1 VEERVA
7 QVTIYLDAEAASLVR
22 KAAKSA
28 GVSQSRW
35 LADLIR
41 RRTAREWPESVR
53 RLAGSWADAPT
64 AEELRRRE
72 GKDVRRE
79 FL

>member
-1 VEERVA
+1 MA

-53 RLAGSWADAPT
+53 RLAGAWADVPS
-64 AEELRRRE
+64 AEELRR
-72 GKDVRRE
+72 GAGSDVRRE
-79 FL
+79 PL